1 MRLFYVVTARRF
13 TGLALLLFFSIPF
26 GLSVTGCGHKS
37 APPVYCNASDSGPTV
52 GQVASITLSP
62 SLATTGESLNYG
74 QYGQALSASALDCK
88 GNAVS
93 VSRYTYASS
102 DSTHTYADINPS
114 SGQVC
119 AGTWNRNTGGG
130 IADYTICTASATV
143 PIYNLT
149 PVPVTASPYTYTA
162 TSAGTVA
169 IYGGSVTSISY
180 GPNPPTT
187 QAYTANTSSGLVS
200 VNAGDTVTIVY
211 TSAPT
216 VYLLPATAAS
226 ASTNGSPYTYQA
238 TAAGTLAVANYFSN
252 TTNTTAISK
261 IPTVTAISV
270 THNGLTT
277 GTGST
282 AGLFTVQ
289 IGDTVSISYT
299 GSGAPG
305 IVFTPFGA
313 VAYVTATASGAVSN
327 AIPVYVHPITTSI
340 VIGPASTSCTTD
352 PGTDCCPNNTSGTP
366 IAAPV
371 YTGTSCISQNT
382 TGQLIARV
390 YQGGTT
396 TPANNITCQVG
407 HISFSPQSSNI
418 VSIDQN
424 GVVTAN
430 QPGGTI
436 ITANLTN
443 GSSGSS
449 AGFFA
454 TCPPASITLSVP
466 GQPTGTG
473 SVNVSI
479 NNLQPLTAVVMDK
492 NNVVLNGLS
501 LEFNS
506 TTPQTIPASTGSVTP
521 TYPGTAVITAV
532 CQPGSCNPAPFSQIG
547 LYGNGDPITS
557 NGITINATGKAST
570 VIYMGST
577 SSQYVLPMDFTTNQP
592 SSLLKLPYVPNSMV
606 ITQDGSSIY
615 LGSPQG
621 LMSISTA
628 TNTQGNLNQSVP
640 GTVLAVSPDG
650 TTVVITDPV
659 RQTVSL
665 YSPTSSSVFTSYGAI
680 GTSAKWSPDS
690 QTVYITTTTGVVL
703 THSSFTNW
711 QTTAASETY
720 TNVAVTVP
728 SVGAYFS
735 GPSTLD
741 GRSYCPSGVA
751 TGAGTPQTVNNT
763 FTPLADTKTVPAQTL
778 ATTNDGL
785 HVLTANVTA
794 NTTTATLSDLG
805 LINGSG
811 TTSLPV
817 TTACPGVVTPGY
829 FPSTLLTAAPL
840 TLTGVQATA
849 INSIVP
855 AANSSQAFI
864 TYTGAGGLLPQYVPS
879 PTGPGTLKF
888 ITLGNGATVA
898 SAPVSGVF
906 STDGLTFYVG
916 TSGATSSDFNSV
928 DNDVHILSIT
938 GTSVTETGILSPAL
952 PPASGN
958 GAAAPVNLL
967 VQKPK
972 KSQI

>member
-1 MRLFYVVTARRF
+1 LRLFYVVTARRF
-13 TGLALLLFFSIPF
+13 TGLALLLFFSVPF

-37 APPVYCNASDSGPTV
+37 APPVYCNAGDSGPTV

-74 QYGQALSASALDCK
+74 QIGQALSASAVDCK
-88 GNAVS
+88 GNSVS

-114 SGQVC
+114 TGQIC

-130 IADYTICTASATV
+130 IADYTFCTA
-143 PIYNLT
+143 
-149 PVPVTASPYTYTA
+149 
-162 TSAGTVA
+162 
-169 IYGGSVTSISY
+169 
-180 GPNPPTT
+180 
-187 QAYTANTSSGLVS
+187 
-200 VNAGDTVTIVY
+200 
-211 TSAPT
+211 
-216 VYLLPATAAS
+216 PATLP
-226 ASTNGSPYTYQA
+226 STN
-238 TAAGTLAVANYFSN
+238 
-252 TTNTTAISK
+252 I
-261 IPTVTAISV
+261 
-270 THNGLTT
+270 
-277 GTGST
+277 
-282 AGLFTVQ
+282 
-289 IGDTVSISYT
+289 
-299 GSGAPG
+299 
-305 IVFTPFGA
+305 
-313 VAYVTATASGAVSN
+313 AYVTATAAGAVSN
-327 AIPVYVHPITTSI
+327 AIPVYVHPVVTSI
-340 VIGPASTSCTTD
+340 VLGGSTPSGSCPTTANPLGND
-352 PGTDCCPNNTSGTP
+352 PGTDCCPNSTSGTP
-366 IAAPV
+366 VVAPV

-407 HISFSPQSSNI
+407 HITFSPQSSNI

-430 QPGGTI
+430 QPGSTI
-436 ITANLTN
+436 ITANLSN
-443 GSSGSS
+443 SSSGAS

-466 GQPTGTG
+466 GQPAGTG
-473 SVNVSI
+473 SVNVSV
-479 NNLQPLTAVVMDK
+479 NNLQPLTAVVTDK
-492 NNVVLNGLS
+492 NNVVLSGLS

-506 TTPQTIPASTGSVTP
+506 TTPQTIPAAVGSVTP

-532 CQPGSCNPAPFSQIG
+532 CQPGACNPSPFSQIG
-547 LYGNGDPITS
+547 LYGNGEPITS
-557 NGITINATGKAST
+557 NGIAINVTGTAST

-592 SSLLKLPYVPNSMV
+592 SSFIKLPYVPNSMV
-606 ITQDGSSIY
+606 ITQDGNTIY
-615 LGSPQG
+615 LGSTQG

-628 TNTQGNLNQSVP
+628 SNAQGTFNESVP
-640 GTVLAVSPDG
+640 GTVLSVSPDG

-665 YSPTSSSVFTSYGAI
+665 YSPSSSAIYTSYGAV
-680 GTSAKWSPDS
+680 GTSAKWSPDT
-690 QTVYITTTTGVVL
+690 QTVYITTTTGIVL
-703 THSSFTNW
+703 THSAFTNW

-751 TGAGTPQTVNNT
+751 TGTGTPQTVNNT
-763 FTPLADTKTVPAQTL
+763 FTPLADTKPVPAQTL

-785 HVLTANVTA
+785 HVLSANVTA

-829 FPSTLLTAAPL
+829 FPSTLLTPAPL
-840 TLTGVQATA
+840 TLTGVTATT
-849 INSIVP
+849 INGIIP

-864 TYTGAGGLLPQYVPS
+864 TYTGSSDLLPQYVPS
-879 PTGPGTLKF
+879 HSGAGTLSF
-888 ITLGNGATVA
+888 IKLGNGATTA

-916 TSGATSSDFNSV
+916 TGASTNNNSA
-928 DNDVHILSIT
+928 DNDVHILSIN
-938 GTSVTETGILSPAL
+938 GTAVTETGILSPVL
-952 PPASGN
+952 PPASGT